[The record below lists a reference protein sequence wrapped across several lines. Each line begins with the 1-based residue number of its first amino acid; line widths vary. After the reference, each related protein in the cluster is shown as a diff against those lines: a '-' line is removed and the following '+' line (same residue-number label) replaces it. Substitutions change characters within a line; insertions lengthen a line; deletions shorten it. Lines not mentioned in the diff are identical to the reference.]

1 MLSQAQRTTIL
12 ELSAQGVSKREIARM
27 LGISRLTA
35 RKVARSNSTE
45 VPEIVRAEKAEPYRQ
60 RILELFNTCKEN
72 LVRVHEELAAEGAAL
87 S

>member
-1 MLSQAQRTTIL
+1 MLSQAQRTPIL
-12 ELSAQGVSKREIARM
+12 ELSAQGVSKRRDRARVCIDRAV
-27 LGISRLTA
+27 GEEFRLTV

-45 VPEIVRAEKAEPYRQ
+45 VPEIVPGRKAEPYRP

-72 LVRVHEELAAEGAAL
+72 LVE